1 MYKFVKAYESY
12 DLAKYPIQ
20 EFYAPEYEILTP
32 EVEEKIVEY
41 LTHYYVNRWGKTLEI
56 KETEGLAE
64 MNIQPAKYFM
74 LNGVLVKYEK
84 VSEKS
89 C

>member
-12 DLAKYPIQ
+12 DLVKYPIQ

-41 LTHYYVNRWGKTLEI
+41 LTHYYVNRW
-56 KETEGLAE
+56 
-64 MNIQPAKYFM
+64 
-74 LNGVLVKYEK
+74 VKLL
-84 VSEKS
+84 KS
-89 C
+89 KKLRDLLK